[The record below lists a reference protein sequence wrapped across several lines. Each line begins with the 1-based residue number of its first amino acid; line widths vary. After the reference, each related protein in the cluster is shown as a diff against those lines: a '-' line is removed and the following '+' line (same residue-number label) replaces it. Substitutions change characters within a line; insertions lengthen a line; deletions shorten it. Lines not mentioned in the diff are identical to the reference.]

1 MILKY
6 MLLLNYGKICDIIYI
21 RVYKER
27 KIYMASF
34 SMHLAIAKL
43 YLKTHPEENIDE
55 FVKGTLEPDL
65 VPSIEKGRTHC
76 I

>member
-1 MILKY
+1 
-6 MLLLNYGKICDIIYI
+6 
-21 RVYKER
+21 
-27 KIYMASF
+27 MASF